1 MKVSAITHRQRNW
14 RRYSVHVL
22 DSIGNQLI
30 LTAYVGPNQRQRVL
44 HQYTIDAN
52 GLVIKRIL
60 ASTTW
65 VGEIAVSNPAYD
77 YHVVTLTAEHAA
89 EEQP

>member
-1 MKVSAITHRQRNW
+1 MKVSAITHRQRNR

-30 LTAYVGPNQRQRVL
+30 LTAYAGLHKRPREL

-65 VGEIAVSNPAYD
+65 AGEIAVSNPAYD
-77 YHVVTLTAEHAA
+77 YRVVTVTAEQGGNK
-89 EEQP
+89 ET